1 MKSRAQKTKG
11 AASNP
16 SVWSRPFSLPGGV
29 RTGGCP
35 RPCKPDLQPQPKTYT
50 AKATAR
56 LLRAKASLIRKLNAR
71 RQKAGSMPL
80 ENQSGLLGIDNILSV
95 SIGEKITRGIAT
107 GKPCLIVQVK
117 RKSASRVDADLDIAR
132 LHPTRKT
139 GVRTDVQAT
148 GPIIAHHA
156 NGHYRPCACGA
167 SMSSR
172 VVQEGTAGCVVSISD
187 GQGGRELCFL
197 GCNHTFAGC
206 NTVPLDDW
214 ILQPSPADGG
224 TFPADAIARL
234 RRFHPLDFKPSA
246 WNEVD
251 CALAVTLP
259 ELKDGRVYEI
269 GSYSDIPLD
278 QGLVGRQVA
287 KYGTATGL
295 TYGVITDDSVA
306 SEVTYT
312 QPVPAVARF
321 RRLLK
326 IAPSDSLPFSGP
338 GDSGALILD
347 VQTRRPVGLVIGGDN
362 AYSYGCRITQ
372 VLRVLN
378 ARLETSA

>member
-1 MKSRAQKTKG
+1 MKSHTQKTRDAG
-11 AASNP
+11 SRPSN
-16 SVWSRPFSLPGGV
+16 WSRHFSLPVGV
-29 RTGGCP
+29 RTDDSP
-35 RPCKPDLQPQPKTYT
+35 RPSKPELQPQPKTYT
-50 AKATAR
+50 AKPTAR
-56 LLRAKASLIRKLNAR
+56 LLRAKAGLIRKLNAHR
-71 RQKAGSMPL
+71 KKAAGKPL
-80 ENQSGLLGIDNILSV
+80 ENKPGLLGVENILCV
-95 SIGEKITRGIAT
+95 SIGEKITRGRRT
-107 GKPCLIVQVK
+107 GKPCLILQVK
-117 RKSASRVDADLDIAR
+117 RKSSSRVDAELDIAR
-132 LHPTRKT
+132 LRPTRKA
-139 GVRTDVQAT
+139 GVLTDVQAT
-148 GPIIAHHA
+148 GPIIAHA
-156 NGHYRPCACGA
+156 ADGHYRPCACGA
-167 SMSSR
+167 SMSSQ

-214 ILQPSPADGG
+214 ILQPSPVDGG

-234 RRFHPLDFKPSA
+234 RRFHPLDFSPSA

-251 CALAVTLP
+251 CALAATLP
-259 ELKDGRVYEI
+259 ELKDGRVYAI
-269 GSYSDIPLD
+269 GSYSDVPLD

-287 KYGTATGL
+287 KYGAATGL
-295 TYGVITDDSVA
+295 TYGVITDDHVA

-326 IAPSDSLPFSGP
+326 IAPSGSLPFSGP

-378 ARLETSA
+378 ARLEPSA

>member
-1 MKSRAQKTKG
+1 MKSHTQKKKD
-11 AASNP
+11 AVSRPSN
-16 SVWSRPFSLPGGV
+16 WSRHFSLPVGV
-29 RTGGCP
+29 RTDGSP
-35 RPCKPDLQPQPKTYT
+35 RPSKLDLQPQPKAYT
-50 AKATAR
+50 AKPTAR
-56 LLRAKASLIRKLNAR
+56 LLRAKASLIRKLNAHR
-71 RQKAGSMPL
+71 KKAGDLKDETKTS
-80 ENQSGLLGIDNILSV
+80 LLGVENILSV
-95 SIGEKITRGIAT
+95 SIGEKITRGRRT
-107 GKPCLIVQVK
+107 GKPCLILQVK
-117 RKSASRVDADLDIAR
+117 RKSASSVDADLDIAR

-139 GVRTDVQAT
+139 GVLTDVQAT
-148 GPIIAHHA
+148 GPIIAHDA
-156 NGHYRPCACGA
+156 DGHYRPCACGA

-187 GQGGRELCFL
+187 GRGGRELCFL

-206 NTVPLDDW
+206 NSVPLDDW
-214 ILQPSPADGG
+214 ILQPSPVNGG

-234 RRFHPLDFKPSA
+234 RRFHPLNFSPSG

-251 CALAVTLP
+251 CALAATLP

-269 GSYSDIPLD
+269 GAYSDLPLD

-287 KYGTATGL
+287 KYGAATGL
-295 TYGVITDDSVA
+295 TYGVITDDDVA

-312 QPVPAVARF
+312 QPVSAVARF

-326 IAPSDSLPFSGP
+326 IAPSGSLPFSGP
-338 GDSGALILD
+338 GDSGALILE

-378 ARLETSA
+378 ARLEPSA